1 MKTLTNLQN
10 FLYAAG
16 GIVLLAG
23 AVMPLFPGLL
33 VAGAWVFTAGAVL
46 FSSMQMLA
54 RYEGSNFT
62 VRRLRRQQL
71 LGAIL
76 LLVTAGL
83 LLMKA
88 YATGPLRGDEWKLTL
103 TIAAVLEVY
112 TAFRIPAALKKTE

>member
-1 MKTLTNLQN
+1 
-10 FLYAAG
+10 
-16 GIVLLAG
+16 
-23 AVMPLFPGLL
+23 
-33 VAGAWVFTAGAVL
+33 
-46 FSSMQMLA
+46 MQMLA

-112 TAFRIPAALKKTE
+112 TAFRLPAALKKAE

>member
-33 VAGAWVFTAGAVL
+33 VAGAWVFTAGSLL

-88 YATGPLRGDEWKLTL
+88 YGTGPLRGNEWKLTL

-112 TAFRIPAALKKTE
+112 TAFRLPAALKKAE

>member
-33 VAGAWVFTAGAVL
+33 VAGAWVFTAGSLL

>member
-1 MKTLTNLQN
+1 MKPLSKFQN
-10 FLYAAG
+10 FLYGAG

-33 VAGAWVFTAGAVL
+33 MAGACVFAVGAVL

-54 RYEGSNFT
+54 RYDGSDIT

-71 LGAIL
+71 MGAIL

-88 YATGPLRGDEWKLTL
+88 CATGPLRGDEWKLTL

-112 TAFRIPAALKKTE
+112 TAFRLPAALKKAE

>member
-33 VAGAWVFTAGAVL
+33 VAGAWVFTAGSLL

-112 TAFRIPAALKKTE
+112 TAFRLPAALKKAE

>member
-10 FLYAAG
+10 FLYATG

-23 AVMPLFPGLL
+23 AVMPLFPGLF
-33 VAGAWVFTAGAVL
+33 VAGAWVFTAGSLL

-112 TAFRIPAALKKTE
+112 TAFRLPAALKKAE

>member
-1 MKTLTNLQN
+1 MKPLSTLQN

-16 GIVLLAG
+16 GLVLLAG

-33 VAGAWVFTAGAVL
+33 TAGACVFTAGAVL

-54 RYEGSNFT
+54 RYHGSDVT

-71 LGAIL
+71 MGAVL

-88 YATGPLRGDEWKLTL
+88 YGTGPLRGDEWKLTL
-103 TIAAVLEVY
+103 TIAAVMEVY

>member
-33 VAGAWVFTAGAVL
+33 VAGAWVFTAGSLL

-71 LGAIL
+71 WGAIL

-112 TAFRIPAALKKTE
+112 TAFRLPAALKKAE

>member
-33 VAGAWVFTAGAVL
+33 VAGAWVFTAGSLL

-54 RYEGSNFT
+54 RYEGSNFM

-112 TAFRIPAALKKTE
+112 TAFRLPAALKKAE

>member
-33 VAGAWVFTAGAVL
+33 VAGAWVFTAGSLL

-62 VRRLRRQQL
+62 VRRLRHQQL

-112 TAFRIPAALKKTE
+112 TAFRLPAALKKAE

>member
-1 MKTLTNLQN
+1 MKPLTNLQN

-23 AVMPLFPGLL
+23 AVMPLFPGLFA
-33 VAGAWVFTAGAVL
+33 AGAWVFTAGAVL

-54 RYEGSNFT
+54 RYDGSDIT

-71 LGAIL
+71 MGAIL

-88 YATGPLRGDEWKLTL
+88 CATGPLRGDEWKLTL

-112 TAFRIPAALKKTE
+112 TAFRLPAALKKAE

>member
-33 VAGAWVFTAGAVL
+33 VAGSWVFTAGSLL

-112 TAFRIPAALKKTE
+112 TAFRLPAALKKAE

>member
-33 VAGAWVFTAGAVL
+33 VAGAWVFTAGSLL

-88 YATGPLRGDEWKLTL
+88 YGTGPLRGDEWKLTL

-112 TAFRIPAALKKTE
+112 TAFRLPAALKKAE

>member
-10 FLYAAG
+10 FLYATG

-33 VAGAWVFTAGAVL
+33 VAGAWVFTAGSLL

-112 TAFRIPAALKKTE
+112 TAFRLPAALKKAE

>member
-33 VAGAWVFTAGAVL
+33 VAGAWVFTAGSLL

-54 RYEGSNFT
+54 RYEGNNFT

-112 TAFRIPAALKKTE
+112 TAFRLPAALKKAE